1 MAGNLHGCVSRRAA
15 GAQSP
20 GATSYVAEVYFNQG
34 TTLLRQGSYAEA
46 ERYLREVVRIWPAHA
61 GALNNLG
68 TSVWQQGRILEAE
81 EYYRRALVEAPDDFG
96 VLNNLGNALWE
107 QGRPAESVDYY
118 RRALELRVDSAETQ
132 MNLGVALSDLG
143 QFDEAIEWLES
154 SLRLHPH
161 SPEALDNVGMT
172 LSRQGKWD
180 EAMVWY
186 ERSLAV
192 RPDFPEAHRNR
203 AFTWLIHGHFARGWA
218 EHEWRVGCRNHRVR
232 PVPRAPWTGGDIE
245 GRTILLRAEQGL
257 GDVLQFIRFAGP
269 VRRRGARVIVA
280 CPEALIRLI
289 ARCPGVD
296 AVEDWFGPIPDC
308 DVQSMLMSL
317 PAILGTT
324 QASLPGEFPYLA
336 PDVATVDRWR
346 PILERSLASVGSRDV
361 DHGAARDRIFRIGI
375 AWQGNPCHRN
385 DRARSFPLSHFA
397 RLAELPGVRL
407 ISLQKGTGT
416 EQLAD
421 LAGRFPVAVL
431 PGTGPGEDDRRD
443 FLDTAA
449 IMSLVDLVIAPDSAV
464 AHLAGSLGVRAWVP
478 LPAVPEWR
486 WMLDRDDTPWYPTMT
501 LFRQDSSSDWGTVFR
516 RMAVRLHV
524 ELAG

>member
-1 MAGNLHGCVSRRAA
+1 MAGNLHGCVSRGGIGA
-15 GAQSP
+15 GTP
-20 GATSYVAEVYFNQG
+20 RATSYLAEIYFNQG
-34 TTLLRQGSYAEA
+34 TALLRRGSHGEA
-46 ERYLREVVRIWPAHA
+46 ERYLREVVRIWPTHA

-68 TSVWQQGRILEAE
+68 TSVWQQGRIVEAE
-81 EYYRRALVEAPDDFG
+81 EYYRRALAEAPDDFG

-107 QGRPAESVDYY
+107 QSRPAEAVDFY
-118 RRALELRVDSAETQ
+118 RRALERRVDSAETQ

-143 QFDEAIEWLES
+143 EYDEAIEWLGS

-172 LSRQGKWD
+172 LARQGKWD
-180 EAMVWY
+180 EAMVWH
-186 ERSLAV
+186 ERALAV

-203 AFTWLIHGHFARGWA
+203 AFIWLIHGDFARGWP
-218 EHEWRVGCRNHRVR
+218 EHEWRMGCRNHRVQPVQR
-232 PVPRAPWTGGDIE
+232 PEWTGGDIE

-280 CPEALIRLI
+280 CPEALMRLV
-289 ARCPGVD
+289 ARCPWVD
-296 AVEDWFGPIPDC
+296 DVEDWYGPIPEC
-308 DVQSMLMSL
+308 DAQAMLMSL

-324 QASLPGEFPYLA
+324 EASLPGEFPYLA
-336 PDVATVDRWR
+336 PDVGSVDRWR
-346 PILERSLASVGSRDV
+346 PLVERSLASVGPRGD
-361 DHGAARDRIFRIGI
+361 DQGAGRGRTFRIGI

-385 DRARSFPLSHFA
+385 DRARSFPLTQFA

-407 ISLQKGTGT
+407 ISLQKGNGT

-431 PGTGPGEDDRRD
+431 PGAGPGEDDRRD

-486 WMLDRDDTPWYPTMT
+486 WMLDRDDSPWYPTMT
-501 LFRQDSSSDWGTVFR
+501 LFRQDSSGDWGPVFR
-516 RMAVRLHV
+516 RMAEYLHV